1 MQDSERTLVKNIEN
15 HEAQAKFHLA
25 SAKELRDTIERL
37 KSLERAVKTQ
47 NWATIELPVAIQPGQ
62 FRGKRVSVAIR
73 EYLAFKQKP
82 ASEEEIESALRAG
95 DCDRFVDA
103 KKPGSIKK
111 AVDQSPKYL
120 ELANGL
126 IYLKGESLRNKSA

>member
-1 MQDSERTLVKNIEN
+1 MQDSIRTLVKEIES
-15 HEAQAKFHLA
+15 HETQAKSHLVA
-25 SAKELRDTIERL
+25 AKELRETVSRL
-37 KSLERAVKTQ
+37 ESLQRAIQTQ
-47 NWATIELPVAIQPGQ
+47 DWGQVDLPVNVQPGQ

-73 EYLAFKQKP
+73 EYLAFKGKP

-95 DCDRFVDA
+95 NCDRFVDA
-103 KKPGSIKK
+103 KKLGSIKK